1 MKSHCKNLILGYP
14 KTNFL
19 SRLVLG
25 YPGISH
31 SSGYPGISRY
41 KSGYGRPGRRF
52 SRCQLRL
59 RLNRKLAGPQCRPRP
74 GGPRHG
80 PGGPRHGHWHCVS
93 DSEATAVLIAGSC
106 PAEGIRGNPPARS
119 SYRHSGAPGGS
130 DTVQCRDS

>member
-1 MKSHCKNLILGYP
+1 MKSHYKNLILGYP

-19 SRLVLG
+19 SRLVLE

-93 DSEATAVLIAGSC
+93 DSEATAVLIAGSS
-106 PAEGIRGNPPARS
+106 PAESEAIMMMNLILHIPKQLFYPYLSRDI
-119 SYRHSGAPGGS
+119 PG
-130 DTVQCRDS
+130 